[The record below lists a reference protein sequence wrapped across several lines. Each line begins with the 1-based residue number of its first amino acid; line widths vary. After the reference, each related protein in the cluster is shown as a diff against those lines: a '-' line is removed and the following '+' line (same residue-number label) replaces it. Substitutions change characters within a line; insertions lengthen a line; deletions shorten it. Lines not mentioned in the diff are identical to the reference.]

1 MVLKQTDYM
10 FYYGF
15 QSPGEK
21 TKFINGT
28 LYLSGDGT
36 DLGCGIV
43 INKDISQ
50 YNKVELKIRG
60 HYEKKVD
67 WTRLRFEIYGTD
79 DEEKPAVIYEEK
91 ESNEWNEFT
100 AINIPLEDKV
110 HGLFKIQIMM
120 VGPAIV
126 DLEFKDIDFKK

>member
-50 YNKVELKIRG
+50 YNIVEFKIKGR
-60 HYEKKVD
+60 YERKVD
-67 WTRLRFEIYGTD
+67 WTRLRIEIYGTD
-79 DEEKPAVIYEEK
+79 DEEKPAVIFEVKDAEK
-91 ESNEWNEFT
+91 WDEFT
-100 AINIPLEDKV
+100 PISVPLEDKV
-110 HGLFKIQIMM
+110 NGLFKIQMM
-120 VGPAIV
+120 VVGPAVV